1 MLKNYFFKLLFFF
14 QFLIFINGEVKA
26 CNDYPYE
33 SGLKVSKNKENLIIN
48 STAEVNIF
56 IDDSDEIQDAYLEA
70 ENIAITNIAKY
81 LQTKVN
87 LNQKKNQIKES
98 INNDSREDQKKFSSI
113 DTYDIESQGYLSG
126 IKIIDKCYKKK
137 DYVRVTVILDQTES
151 NEVKSLK
158 SDLIKSIL
166 NSE

>member
-1 MLKNYFFKLLFFF
+1 MLKNYFFKLLIFF
-14 QFLIFINGEVKA
+14 QFLIFINAEVKA

-87 LNQKKNQIKES
+87 LNQTKKS
-98 INNDSREDQKKFSSI
+98 INNDSKEDQKKFASL

-158 SDLIKSIL
+158 SDLLKSIL

>member
-14 QFLIFINGEVKA
+14 QFLIFINADVRA

-33 SGLKVSKNKENLIIN
+33 SGLKVSKNNKNLIIY

>member
-1 MLKNYFFKLLFFF
+1 MFKNNFFKLLFFF

-56 IDDSDEIQDAYLEA
+56 IDDADEIQDAYLEA
-70 ENIAITNIAKY
+70 ENVAITNIAKY

-87 LNQKKNQIKES
+87 LNQIKKS
-98 INNDSREDQKKFSSI
+98 INNNSREDQKQFSSI
-113 DTYDIESQGYLSG
+113 ETYDIESQGYLSG

-137 DYVRVTVILDQTES
+137 DYVRVTVILDQTET

-158 SDLIKSIL
+158 SDLIESIL

>member
-1 MLKNYFFKLLFFF
+1 MYIF
-14 QFLIFINGEVKA
+14 QFSNIINSKLIA
-26 CNDYPYE
+26 CNKYPYE

-70 ENIAITNIAKY
+70 ENLAITNIAKY
-81 LQTKVN
+81 LKTKVN
-87 LNQKKNQIKES
+87 LNQKKNQIEKS
-98 INNDSREDQKKFSSI
+98 INDDSKEDQKEFSSI
-113 DTYDIESQGYLSG
+113 DTYDIESQAYLSG

>member
-26 CNDYPYE
+26 CNDYPFE
-33 SGLKVSKNKENLIIN
+33 AGLKVSKNEENLMIN

-56 IDDSDEIQDAYLEA
+56 IDDADEIQDAYLEA

-137 DYVRVTVILDQTES
+137 DYVRVTVILDQTEA

>member
-1 MLKNYFFKLLFFF
+1 MLKNYFFKLLIFF
-14 QFLIFINGEVKA
+14 QFLIFINAEVKA

-87 LNQKKNQIKES
+87 LNQKKNP
-98 INNDSREDQKKFSSI
+98 INNDSKEDQKKFASLDI
-113 DTYDIESQGYLSG
+113 YDIQSQGYLSG

-158 SDLIKSIL
+158 SDLLKSIL